1 MQKHFP
7 VSPSHSA
14 VNVDVVTT
22 PGGLKFWLV
31 PSYAVPLVSL
41 EFAMRGGAAQDP
53 AAKAGLGALTAALLD
68 EGAGDLNSQAFHRAL
83 DEKAVEMSFH
93 CDRDHWS
100 GRMRTL
106 TKNLDR
112 AAELLRL
119 AVNAPRFDEEPFE
132 RVREHMN
139 ARLRH
144 DANDPATLANRNW
157 KAKSFPHHPYGQPAD
172 GTLETLAR
180 IERADLVDAARRGI
194 ARDQLLIAVVGAI
207 DEKDAAALV
216 DKAFADLPAR
226 GKLKP
231 VAEAAFVGLGAIEK
245 VDLDVPQST
254 IRFGRPALKRD
265 DPDFIP
271 SVVAAHVLGGSGSM
285 TSRLFREV
293 REKRGLAY
301 TVFGTFYSLEHG
313 AYFYGGT
320 TTKNER
326 AREILRRR
334 LGGDPRR
341 GAERAQ
347 RRGAG
352 ERQDLSHRLLSAALR
367 HIRQDRFPARPYPAR
382 APGARVAGRAQSRDR
397 RGDDGERQARR
408 ASRLRRRLATYD
420 RGRPAG
426 GVLNF
431 PSPSGRRDGAQ
442 PLTGGPLSWRPGKLG
457 QFIAL
462 AAAAKIDAKTFGSA
476 T

>member
-1 MQKHFP
+1 MQKHLA
-7 VSPSHSA
+7 VSTPHSA
-14 VNVDVVTT
+14 VNVDVVMS
-22 PGGLKFWLV
+22 PRGLKFWLV
-31 PSYAVPLVSL
+31 PSHAVPLVSL

-53 AAKAGLGALTAALLD
+53 AEKAGLSALMSGLLD
-68 EGAGDLNSQAFHRAL
+68 EGAGELDSQAFHRAL
-83 DEKAVEMSFH
+83 DEIAVEMSFH

-119 AVNAPRFDEEPFE
+119 AVNGPRFDQEPFD

-144 DANDPATLANRNW
+144 DANDPGTLASRNW
-157 KAKSFPHHPYGQPAD
+157 KAKSFPDHPYGQPAD

-180 IERADLVDAARRGI
+180 IERGDLVKAASQGI

-207 DEKDAAALV
+207 EEKDAAALV
-216 DKAFADLPAR
+216 DRAFADLPAK
-226 GKLKP
+226 GDLKP
-231 VAEAAFVGLGAIEK
+231 VPAAAFAGLGAIDRI
-245 VDLDVPQST
+245 DLDVPQST

-326 AREILRRR
+326 ARVAFDVASAEIRDVALNGLNKEELEKGKTYLIGSYPLRFDTSAKIASQ
-334 LGGDPRR
+334 LVHIQL
-341 GAERAQ
+341 ER
-347 RRGAG
+347 
-352 ERQDLSHRLLSAALR
+352 
-367 HIRQDRFPARPYPAR
+367 R
-382 APGARVAGRAQSRDR
+382 APEWLIERNREIAAVTMESVKRAAHRAF
-397 RGDDGERQARR
+397 GD
-408 ASRLRRRLATYD
+408 
-420 RGRPAG
+420 
-426 GVLNF
+426 
-431 PSPSGRRDGAQ
+431 
-442 PLTGGPLSWRPGKLG
+442 
-457 QFIAL
+457 
-462 AAAAKIDAKTFGSA
+462 GSLH

>member
-1 MQKHFP
+1 METLMQKHFP
-7 VSPSHSA
+7 ASPSHSA
-14 VNVDVVTT
+14 VNVDVVKS
-22 PGGLKFWLV
+22 PRGLKFWLV
-31 PSYAVPLVSL
+31 RSHAVPLVSL

-53 AAKAGLGALTAALLD
+53 AEKAGLGALMAGLLD
-68 EGAGDLNSQAFHRAL
+68 EGAADLDSQAFHRAL

-106 TKNLDR
+106 VKNLDR

-119 AVNAPRFDEEPFE
+119 AVNAPRFDQEPFE

-157 KAKSFPHHPYGQPAD
+157 KAKSFPHHPYGQPSD
-172 GTLETLAR
+172 GTLETLQR
-180 IERADLVDAARRGI
+180 LERADLVSAAKRGI

-207 DEKDAAALV
+207 DEEGAAALV
-216 DKAFADLPAR
+216 DKAFADLPAK
-226 GKLKP
+226 GELKTVP
-231 VAEAAFVGLGAIEK
+231 EAAFTGLGLID
-245 VDLDVPQST
+245 VIDLDVPQST

-271 SVVAAHVLGGSGSM
+271 AIVGAHVLGGSGSM

-326 AREILRRR
+326 ARESFDVASAEIRDVALNGLNEEELEKGKTYLIGSYPLRFDTSAKIASQ
-334 LGGDPRR
+334 LIHIQL
-341 GAERAQ
+341 ER
-347 RRGAG
+347 
-352 ERQDLSHRLLSAALR
+352 
-367 HIRQDRFPARPYPAR
+367 R
-382 APGARVAGRAQSRDR
+382 APEWLVERNREIAAVTMESVKRAAHRAF
-397 RGDDGERQARR
+397 GDG
-408 ASRLRRRLATYD
+408 SLHTTVV
-420 RGRPAG
+420 GRPEG
-426 GVLNF
+426 F
-431 PSPSGRRDGAQ
+431 
-442 PLTGGPLSWRPGKLG
+442 
-457 QFIAL
+457 
-462 AAAAKIDAKTFGSA
+462 
-476 T
+476 